1 MEFNTELITAISA
14 NSGGIGVAVW
24 WLKSY
29 IEKKSEKVDKVTDR
43 VSILENRVDFKEEKL
58 TGLTEK
64 IEILVDNINQTNLK
78 MMELQTLMEVY
89 LKRKN

>member
-1 MEFNTELITAISA
+1 MEINAELITALSA
-14 NSGGIGVAVW
+14 NGGSVGVAVW

-29 IEKKSEKVDKVTDR
+29 IEKKSEKVDKITDR
-43 VSILENRVDFKEEKL
+43 VTVLENKVEFKEEKL

-64 IEILVDNINQTNLK
+64 IELLVDNINQTNLK

-89 LKRKN
+89 LKRGN